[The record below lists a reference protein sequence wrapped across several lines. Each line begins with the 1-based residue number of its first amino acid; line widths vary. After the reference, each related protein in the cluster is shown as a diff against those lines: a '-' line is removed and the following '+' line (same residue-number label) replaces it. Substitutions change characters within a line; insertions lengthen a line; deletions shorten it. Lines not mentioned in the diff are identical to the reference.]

1 MDIYWLRVTTRHR
14 DHWYRN
20 TLDAYSKRFCY
31 DHWTLKPEIVIITGS
46 LGQESGSK
54 MFFGKY
60 STLSNNPQKGPPVPD
75 ANEKFVNRLH
85 WFIIYFSHETTVHG
99 VVYLAKK
106 GLHILER

>member
-1 MDIYWLRVTTRHR
+1 M
-14 DHWYRN
+14 
-20 TLDAYSKRFCY
+20 RFPNVSAI
-31 DHWTLKPEIVIITGS
+31 DQWTLKPEIVIITIITDS

-60 STLSNNPQKGPPVPD
+60 STLSNNPKKGPPVPD
-75 ANEKFVNRLH
+75 ANEKFVNRLQ